1 MASEISSNNIADRI
15 SSEISSNSS
24 TIMYGTV
31 TITIRVHA
39 EDTNLDTTPQF
50 CNESRSKRIVAVA
63 CRV

>member
-1 MASEISSNNIADRI
+1 MASGISSNNIVDRI

-39 EDTNLDTTPQF
+39 EDTNLDRTAMQAHP
-50 CNESRSKRIVAVA
+50 RSEPNVDNLDAH
-63 CRV
+63 